1 MSVSRNVSVLSP
13 EYRRFIQEL
22 KTRVLSARI
31 SAARAVNRE
40 LILLYW
46 DIGRGIV
53 ERQRAL
59 GWGDAVVEMVA
70 TDLRRAFPGMRGFSP
85 SNVWRMRQFFL
96 LHGQPEFLAQA
107 ARELGDDI
115 REHGPEQ
122 ILAQVAREL
131 SKEGKMAPN
140 TAELSQIVR
149 EMVAVV
155 PWGHHA
161 NALAKVTDP
170 AARLY
175 YLRAAALP
183 ERRDS

>member
-13 EYRRFIQEL
+13 EYRRFIEEL

-31 SAARAVNRE
+31 SADRAVNRE

-85 SNVWRMRQFFL
+85 SNVWRMRQVFL
-96 LHGQPEFLAQA
+96 LHGQPEF
-107 ARELGDDI
+107 
-115 REHGPEQ
+115 
-122 ILAQVAREL
+122 LAQVAREL

-140 TAELSQIVR
+140 TEELSQIVR

-175 YLRAAALP
+175 CLRAAALP
-183 ERRDS
+183 ERGGS

>member
-1 MSVSRNVSVLSP
+1 MRVSRNVSVLSP
-13 EYRRFIQEL
+13 EYRRFIEEL

-46 DIGRGIV
+46 DIGRAIADKQ
-53 ERQRAL
+53 EKL
-59 GWGDAVVEMVA
+59 GWGESVVEMVA
-70 TDLRRAFPGMRGFSP
+70 RDLKPAFPGTTGFSP
-85 SNVWRMRQFFL
+85 QNVWRMLQFYPT
-96 LHGQPEFLAQA
+96 HADERFLAQ
-107 ARELGDDI
+107 
-115 REHGPEQ
+115 
-122 ILAQVAREL
+122 VVREL

-140 TAELSQIVR
+140 TDELSQIVR

-161 NALAKVTDP
+161 DTLAKVTDP

-175 YLRAAALP
+175 CLRAAALP
-183 ERRDS
+183 ERGGS